1 MTLKQKISI
10 LALKILHSTIRRPK
24 KIKIYNKTFIL
35 LPGVFSPRGTLTST
49 FLAKNLGV
57 REGDYVL
64 DLGTG
69 CGIQAIF
76 AAEKAKKVIAT
87 DINIRAVQCAKINAK
102 INNVADKIEVRHG
115 NLFEPVKGEKF
126 DLIIFSPP
134 YIPGKPKNYF
144 EYAWFC
150 GEKYEVIKEFFK
162 EVKRYLKPNGRV
174 RMIYSN
180 ISDINLL
187 FNILKKNKLK
197 WYVVTYMKTI
207 MEKILILEIRM

>member
-10 LALKILHSTIRRPK
+10 FALKILHSTIRRPK
-24 KIKIYNKTFIL
+24 KIKIYSKTFIL

-57 REGDYVL
+57 EEGDYVL

-87 DINIRAVQCAKINAK
+87 DINLQAVRCAKINAK

-134 YIPGKPKNYF
+134 YIPRKPKNYF

-162 EVKRYLKPNGRV
+162 HVRRYLKPNGRI
-174 RMIYSN
+174 RMVYST
-180 ISDINLL
+180 IADLNLL
-187 FNILKKNKLK
+187 LKMLNKSKLK
-197 WYVVTYMKTI
+197 WCVVTYMKTI
-207 MEKILILEIRM
+207 MEKILILEIRI